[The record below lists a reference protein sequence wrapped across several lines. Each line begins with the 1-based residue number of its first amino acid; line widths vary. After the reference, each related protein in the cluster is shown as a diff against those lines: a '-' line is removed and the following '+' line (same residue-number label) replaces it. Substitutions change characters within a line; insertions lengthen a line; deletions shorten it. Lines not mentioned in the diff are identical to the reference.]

1 MKLGATSLR
10 AHHYL
15 KTNFFSM
22 GNLTVQE
29 NFQERMFN
37 RVRESLAELLTEEEA
52 KTLVERAI
60 SEGLF
65 KPRQE
70 KDSSNWNAKTR
81 ELPSEFAT
89 LVTDQVK
96 PIVEQQIKQWLSDN
110 SDQVLSIIQ
119 GVVERG
125 IANVVLQVIKDETS
139 RPMWNLKAELQQRLL
154 NH

>member
-10 AHHYL
+10 AHHHP
-15 KTNFFSM
+15 KPIFSLM
-22 GNLTVQE
+22 SNLTVQE

-37 RVRESLAELLTEEEA
+37 RVRDLEEA
-52 KTLVERAI
+52 KALVERAI
-60 SEGLF
+60 SDGLF

-70 KDSSNWNAKTR
+70 KDGSNWDAKTR
-81 ELPSEFAT
+81 ELPSEFVI
-89 LVTDQVK
+89 LVTDQIK
-96 PIVEQQIKQWLSDN
+96 PIVKQQIKQWLSDN

-139 RPMWNLKAELQQRLL
+139 RPMWNLKAELQQKLSIY
-154 NH
+154 

>member
-1 MKLGATSLR
+1 MS
-10 AHHYL
+10 
-15 KTNFFSM
+15 
-22 GNLTVQE
+22 NLTVQE

-60 SEGLF
+60 SDGLF

-70 KDSSNWNAKTR
+70 KDGSHWNAKTK
-81 ELPSEFAT
+81 EVPSEFVI

-119 GVVERG
+119 EVIEKG
-125 IANVVLQVIKDETS
+125 IAGVILKVIKEETEK
-139 RPMWNLKAELQQRLL
+139 PLWNLRAELQQKLS
-154 NH
+154 NF

>member
-1 MKLGATSLR
+1 MS
-10 AHHYL
+10 
-15 KTNFFSM
+15 
-22 GNLTVQE
+22 NLTVQE

-52 KTLVERAI
+52 KALVERAI
-60 SEGLF
+60 SDGLF

-70 KDSSNWNAKTR
+70 KDGSNWNAKTR

-119 GVVERG
+119 GVIEKG
-125 IANVVLQVIKDETS
+125 ITGVVLEVIKQETE
-139 RPMWNLKAELQQRLL
+139 RPLWNLRAELQQKLSIY
-154 NH
+154 